1 MRRCRPNRAAGAG
14 FRNARTSEVERTGSQ
29 EETRMSEMPKDQQE
43 QVECTAPVAE
53 PAAPC
58 QASTPDCQANESAPL
73 PSASTACCTEST
85 NEPEHACCE
94 AETTADEECAPAE
107 PVVPLTIEAAPA
119 NAADLRQGSI
129 IRAKVTQVTTIDV
142 TFDVAGIHTTIPFI
156 EFAGHAIPKE
166 GDEISVVV
174 EEFDPAS
181 NKLMISKRHAD
192 EMLFWHS
199 VQPGD
204 LLEGVVTGMN
214 KGGLD
219 IDIGGARAFL
229 PSSHVDTA
237 RIKDISVLIGEHVR
251 CIVSQVDRTT
261 KDLIVSRRKYLE
273 RERKEARRKAVDA
286 LVEGQK
292 YTGTVSNLTEYGA
305 FVNVGGVDGLVH
317 ITDMSWGRVRHPG
330 DLLQIGQEVEVLVTK
345 IDHQRHKVSLS
356 IKQLKADPWSTAETK
371 YPAGSRI
378 RARVARLAD
387 FGAFLELE
395 EGIDALLPLS
405 EMSWSR
411 RIGNPSEVVKPGDEI
426 EVVVLRVEPAKQRI
440 SVGLKQTEPD
450 PWSTV
455 ETRFPL
461 NTPTKGKVSKI
472 MDFGAFVELTPGVE
486 GLIHISELSDK
497 RVKAVGDVVKEGQ
510 EVEVR
515 VIKLDLKAQRISLS
529 MRPAPKIQEH
539 VAPEP
544 ARKPKPERKKPLRG
558 GLSSHFN
565 W

>member
-1 MRRCRPNRAAGAG
+1 
-14 FRNARTSEVERTGSQ
+14 
-29 EETRMSEMPKDQQE
+29 MSEMPKDQQE
-43 QVECTAPVAE
+43 QVENTTPVAE
-53 PAAPC
+53 PAAGGE
-58 QASTPDCQANESAPL
+58 ASTRGGQANESTAAPL
-73 PSASTACCTEST
+73 TCTASG
-85 NEPEHACCE
+85 
-94 AETTADEECAPAE
+94 AETAAEPDQHPRHDHAETVEEQAAVQEPQ
-107 PVVPLTIEAAPA
+107 PVVPLTVEAAPV

-142 TFDVAGIHTTIPFI
+142 TFDVAGIQTTIPFI
-156 EFAGHAIPKE
+156 EFAGHPTPKE

-174 EEFDPAS
+174 EEFDPPT
-181 NKLMISKRHAD
+181 NKLAISKRHAD

-229 PSSHVDTA
+229 PSSHVDIT
-237 RIKDISVLIGEHVR
+237 RIKDISTLIGEHVR
-251 CIVSQVDRTT
+251 CIVTQVDRTT
-261 KDLIVSRRKYLE
+261 RDLIVSRRKYLE

-292 YTGTVSNLTEYGA
+292 YTGTVSNLTDYGA

-317 ITDMSWGRVRHPG
+317 ITDMSWGRVRNPA
-330 DLLQIGQEVEVLVTK
+330 DLLQVGQQVEVLITR
-345 IDHQRHKVSLS
+345 IDHQRQKVSLS
-356 IKQLKADPWSTAETK
+356 IKQLKADPWSTAEIK
-371 YPAGSRI
+371 YPVGSRI
-378 RARVARLAD
+378 RSRVARLAD

-411 RIGNPSEVVKPGDEI
+411 RVNDPSEVVKPGDEI
-426 EVVVLRVEPAKQRI
+426 EVIVLRVEPAKQRI

-461 NTPTKGKVSKI
+461 NTPTKGKVSRI
-472 MDFGAFVELTPGVE
+472 MEFGAFVELTPGVE

-497 RVKAVGDVVKEGQ
+497 RVKAVGDVVKEGE

-515 VIKLDLKAQRISLS
+515 VIRVDTKAQRISLS
-529 MRPAPKIQEH
+529 LRPAPKIQEPPPA
-539 VAPEP
+539 APH
-544 ARKPKPERKKPLRG
+544 KPKPARKKPLRG